1 MDSTV
6 GQYSQTSLGLAMI
19 TYVTKMHTTGI
30 GISLLNTSNPGVLY
44 GHVDDAAK
52 PDRIASAIKSCCGEM
67 KSTFTSN
74 L

>member
-1 MDSTV
+1 MLVIDS
-6 GQYSQTSLGLAMI
+6 
-19 TYVTKMHTTGI
+19 TGI

-44 GHVDDAAK
+44 GHVDDTAK

-67 KSTFTSN
+67 KSMFTSN